1 MNEER
6 NSVIGQELQK
16 ARLDK
21 GLSLDDI
28 QQTTKIQ
35 KRYLAAI
42 ENGQFDQLPGAFYER
57 AFVRQYADA
66 VGLDVAD
73 FMKNHDITT
82 ETVEPDL
89 SGARVDADNVTRAG
103 MHKVEETAAD
113 KTRQMM
119 PKILIGVAVIAIIA
133 VIWAVV
139 ASFAGSA
146 KQQSK
151 NESSVSVTTSKVSS
165 VSSSSESKSTTDESK
180 KSSSKK
186 ESSKKESSEKK
197 DDNKVDLGTGAAT
210 GNTVTYAAVKAPA
223 DKDMTLNLKST
234 GASWIQ
240 VKDAAGTVL
249 WNGTLQAN
257 GNQDV
262 KIPASVT
269 GISVSI
275 GNATVTKM
283 SLDGSDV
290 NLMNNNAIVW
300 NANMTFQR

>member
-57 AFVRQYADA
+57 AFVRQYANA

-119 PKILIGVAVIAIIA
+119 PKILIGVAVMAIIA

>member
-57 AFVRQYADA
+57 AFVRQYANA

-113 KTRQMM
+113 KTRQMT

-197 DDNKVDLGTGAAT
+197 DDNKVDLGTGAAA

>member
-57 AFVRQYADA
+57 AFVRQYANA

-113 KTRQMM
+113 KTLQMM

-197 DDNKVDLGTGAAT
+197 DDNKVDLGTGAVT

>member
-57 AFVRQYADA
+57 AFVRQYANA

-165 VSSSSESKSTTDESK
+165 VSSSSGSKSTTDESK

>member
-6 NSVIGQELQK
+6 NSVIGQELQN

-57 AFVRQYADA
+57 AFVRQYANA

-73 FMKNHDITT
+73 FMQNHDITT
-82 ETVEPDL
+82 EQVEPDL

-146 KQQSK
+146 KQHSK

>member
-57 AFVRQYADA
+57 AFVRQYANA

-165 VSSSSESKSTTDESK
+165 VSSSSQSKSTTDESK

>member
-1 MNEER
+1 M
-6 NSVIGQELQK
+6 
-16 ARLDK
+16 
-21 GLSLDDI
+21 
-28 QQTTKIQ
+28 
-35 KRYLAAI
+35 
-42 ENGQFDQLPGAFYER
+42 
-57 AFVRQYADA
+57 RQYANA

>member
-57 AFVRQYADA
+57 AFVRQYANA

-283 SLDGSDV
+283 SLEGSDV

>member
-57 AFVRQYADA
+57 AFVRQYANA

-240 VKDAAGTVL
+240 VKDAAGNVL

>member
-57 AFVRQYADA
+57 AFVRQYANA

-186 ESSKKESSEKK
+186 ESSKKDSSEKK

>member
-35 KRYLAAI
+35 KRYLAAV
-42 ENGQFDQLPGAFYER
+42 ENGQFDQLPGACYER
-57 AFVRQYADA
+57 AFVRQYANA

-197 DDNKVDLGTGAAT
+197 DDNKVDLGTGAST

>member
-57 AFVRQYADA
+57 AFVRQYANA

-103 MHKVEETAAD
+103 MHKVEETATD

-240 VKDAAGTVL
+240 VKDAASTVL

>member
-42 ENGQFDQLPGAFYER
+42 ENGQFDQLPGVFYER
-57 AFVRQYADA
+57 AFVRQYANA

>member
-57 AFVRQYADA
+57 AFVRQYANA

-257 GNQDV
+257 G
-262 KIPASVT
+262 
-269 GISVSI
+269 
-275 GNATVTKM
+275 TVTKM

-290 NLMNNNAIVW
+290 NLLNNNAIVW

>member
-57 AFVRQYADA
+57 AFVRQYANA

-146 KQQSK
+146 NQQSK

>member
-57 AFVRQYADA
+57 AFVRQYANA

-223 DKDMTLNLKST
+223 DKEMTLNLKST

>member
-1 MNEER
+1 MTEER

-57 AFVRQYADA
+57 AFVRQYANA

>member
-57 AFVRQYADA
+57 AFVRQYAAA

-73 FMKNHDITT
+73 FMQNHDITT

-197 DDNKVDLGTGAAT
+197 DDNKVDLGTGAST

>member
-57 AFVRQYADA
+57 AFVRQYANA

-103 MHKVEETAAD
+103 MHKLEETAAD

-180 KSSSKK
+180 KS
-186 ESSKKESSEKK
+186 SSKKESSEKK

>member
-57 AFVRQYADA
+57 AFVRQYANA

-186 ESSKKESSEKK
+186 ESSKKELSEKK

>member
-57 AFVRQYADA
+57 AFVRQYANA

-139 ASFAGSA
+139 ASFVGSA

-210 GNTVTYAAVKAPA
+210 CNTVTYAAVKAPA

>member
-42 ENGQFDQLPGAFYER
+42 ENGQFDQLPGVFYER
-57 AFVRQYADA
+57 AFVRQYANA

-113 KTRQMM
+113 KTLQMM

>member
-57 AFVRQYADA
+57 AFVRQYANA

-113 KTRQMM
+113 KTLQMM

-283 SLDGSDV
+283 SLDGSEV

>member
-42 ENGQFDQLPGAFYER
+42 ENGQFDQLPGAFDER
-57 AFVRQYADA
+57 AFVRQYANA

>member
-57 AFVRQYADA
+57 AFVRQYANA

-113 KTRQMM
+113 KTRQVM

-180 KSSSKK
+180 KS
-186 ESSKKESSEKK
+186 SSKKESSEKK

>member
-57 AFVRQYADA
+57 AFVRQYANA

-151 NESSVSVTTSKVSS
+151 NESSVSVTTSNVSS

>member
-57 AFVRQYADA
+57 AFVRQYANA

-103 MHKVEETAAD
+103 MHKVEETAAY

>member
-57 AFVRQYADA
+57 AFVRQYANA

-133 VIWAVV
+133 VIWGVV

>member
-57 AFVRQYADA
+57 AFVRQYANA

-113 KTRQMM
+113 KTLQMM